1 MKDIYDQDFQVD
13 MKISKRYKTKMNELR
28 VLIPEYADVVS
39 RWEKNKEVPAALNV
53 FWNKVGDRVL
63 KESMD
68 IECAAAGFIKDGDKW
83 QSE

>member
-1 MKDIYDQDFQVD
+1 MTDQDFQVD
-13 MKISKRYKTKMNELR
+13 AKISKKYRTKMNELR
-28 VLIPEYADVVS
+28 ELIPEYAEIVS
-39 RWEKNKEVPAALNV
+39 RWEKNKEVPAALNE

-68 IECAAAGFIKDGDKW
+68 FECAVAGFTQDGDKW